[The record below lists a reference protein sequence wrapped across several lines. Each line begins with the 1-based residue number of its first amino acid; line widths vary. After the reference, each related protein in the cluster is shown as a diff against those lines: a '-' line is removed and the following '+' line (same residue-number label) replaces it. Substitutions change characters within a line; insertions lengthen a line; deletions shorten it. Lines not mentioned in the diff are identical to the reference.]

1 MLVREDRIVVSFAGK
16 AGTDEGSSGML
27 AVTYL
32 DSGGSFTGVCT
43 YKNLLSYNHICV
55 LYTSHSNLK
64 VCVWGV
70 YENGCCVLSMGP
82 ESNPDGTSSPCSLPF
97 RASQMAQV
105 VRNMHEEYRRLRR
118 CGFHPWGRKIAWRRK
133 WQPIPVFLPG
143 KFHRQRNLEGYSPWG
158 CKESDMIEHTCR
170 HAR

>member
-64 VCVWGV
+64 VCVWGGECMKMDV
-70 YENGCCVLSMGP
+70 VCLAWVQSQIQMELQAPVA
-82 ESNPDGTSSPCSLPF
+82 SPSGLP
-97 RASQMAQV
+97 RW
-105 VRNMHEEYRRLRR
+105 L
-118 CGFHPWGRKIAWRRK
+118 K
-133 WQPIPVFLPG
+133 W
-143 KFHRQRNLEGYSPWG
+143 
-158 CKESDMIEHTCR
+158 
-170 HAR
+170 